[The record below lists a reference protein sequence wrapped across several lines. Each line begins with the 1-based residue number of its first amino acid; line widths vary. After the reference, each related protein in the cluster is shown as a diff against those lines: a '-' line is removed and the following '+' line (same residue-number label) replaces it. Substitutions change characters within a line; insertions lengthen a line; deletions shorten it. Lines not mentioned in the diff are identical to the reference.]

1 MVYYYRQ
8 NGKKQIRKDKKDKDF
23 GDTYMKKRRK
33 GRIREFERSGMQ
45 MPDENRSSRQM
56 QSAGESGVSCTPKKK
71 KMKINRGR
79 LILTAIVLVMIA
91 VVGMSV
97 KNIFDLRAEQEEL
110 KQQKKILLQEE
121 QSLKEELKNVNDL
134 DYIEEQARI
143 QLRMIK
149 PGEILYITDDDL
161 KENKQE
167 GNGDGQ
173 QSDKEED

>member
-1 MVYYYRQ
+1 
-8 NGKKQIRKDKKDKDF
+8 
-23 GDTYMKKRRK
+23 
-33 GRIREFERSGMQ
+33 
-45 MPDENRSSRQM
+45 
-56 QSAGESGVSCTPKKK
+56 
-71 KMKINRGR
+71 
-79 LILTAIVLVMIA
+79 MIA

-110 KQQKKILLQEE
+110 KQQKKNLLQEE